1 MGLNYHLGGLGTVR
15 EIDKLDD
22 ITYCGK
28 FAKLR
33 WKKKTLFKLFL
44 AATCVWWWY
53 QHLCVDSFKVVL
65 SNKILNT

>member
-22 ITYCGK
+22 ITYCGI

-33 WKKKTLFKLFL
+33 LKKKTLFRLFL
-44 AATCVWWWY
+44 AATCVWCGGGINICVLIVLRLFY
-53 QHLCVDSFKVVL
+53 QIKY
-65 SNKILNT
+65 